1 MLCRKVMLQLV
12 LKYLSLFSAPLNVTS
27 NHTTSCHMSYVTCHM
42 SFKEIKLPTVVTVNI
57 QNLVHAIGH
66 MVIATYLYIP
76 IERNDTITHICKHQ
90 LDIWRLVHLFVH
102 KLDIWCYYTYLCT
115 RIGNTGPSHTPIGHM
130 GHLSVCVV
138 VCVYLCLCLVVCKCE
153 H

>member
-1 MLCRKVMLQLV
+1 
-12 LKYLSLFSAPLNVTS
+12 
-27 NHTTSCHMSYVTCHM
+27 MSHVTCHM
-42 SFKEIKLPTVVTVNI
+42 SCKEIKLPTVVTVNI

-130 GHLSVCVV
+130 GHLTLCVF
-138 VCVYLCLCLVVCKCE
+138 VCVYLCVFGCVRVRALRCSDDCMRHLSLCY
-153 H
+153 